1 MQRDCYRCG
10 HPLEERLAF
19 CPACGAPQIR
29 VSIASE
35 QPSPASDKLGSDL
48 TSSPSAPPLSPTL
61 VGLAA
66 VGGIEWSYFL
76 RTAAPLAALTGLLT
90 VRLPPLGFFVLLPA
104 SLIWT
109 IHRYRQH
116 RAVPLRRGQGA
127 RMGALMG
134 LLSFGFFL
142 VFFLTAVFLNQAKY
156 REMVASMIQDSVA
169 QTPDLQSQQMLQWVA
184 TPDGLITFTAI
195 SLAFILGFFLI
206 IGMGSGALAVALG
219 KARNRPEL

>member
-29 VSIASE
+29 VSIAPE
-35 QPSPASDKLGSDL
+35 QPSPASDRLGSNL
-48 TSSPSAPPLSPTL
+48 SSSPSAPLPPALA
-61 VGLAA
+61 GLAGVA
-66 VGGIEWSYFL
+66 GIEWRYFL
-76 RTAAPLAALTGLLT
+76 RTAAPLAAFTGMLT
-90 VRLPPLGFFVLLPA
+90 VPLPPLGFFVLLPA

-109 IHRYRQH
+109 ISRYRQN
-116 RAVPLRRGQGA
+116 RTAPLRGGQGA

-156 REMVASMIQDSVA
+156 REMITSVIQDRVA
-169 QTPDLQSQQMLQWVA
+169 QAPDLQSQQMLQWFA
-184 TPDGLITFTAI
+184 TTDGLITFTALFLI
-195 SLAFILGFFLI
+195 FILGFFLI
-206 IGMGSGALAVALG
+206 IGSGSGALAVALG